1 MKILLTGANGFI
13 GRHLVPLLLS
23 QGHELVLPVR
33 HQGLSIA
40 QQAPH
45 FLPDFAD
52 PAAWSALLQGVDV
65 VIHLAGRA
73 HVLKEEH
80 GDPTQLFQ
88 QANVDFPLQLAS
100 IAAANRVRRMVFVS
114 SIGVMGPAK
123 AVPFSIDDQP
133 MPVEPY
139 AKSKWQ
145 AEQVLT
151 AFSQQQGVELVIVRP
166 PLVYGSGAPG
176 NFGRL
181 LALAAR
187 PLPLP
192 FGAVHN
198 QRSFISVQNLADFL
212 SLCAVHPN
220 AAGQTFLVCDGQDLS
235 TTELLKT
242 VRQLLG
248 RPVWLLPVPVR
259 WLRWLFQRLGAAG
272 LSQKL
277 LDSLQIDQRRTSEL
291 LQWQPPQSLAEGL
304 AAAVMKPSENSKRK
318 DRD

>member
-13 GRHLVPLLLS
+13 GRHLVQYLAV

-33 HQGLSIA
+33 HQSLSIA
-40 QQAPH
+40 GHATCYLQ
-45 FLPDFAD
+45 DFND
-52 PAAWSALLQGVDV
+52 TAAWSALLQGVDV

-88 QANVDFPLQLAS
+88 QANVDFPLQLAR
-100 IAAANRVRRMVFVS
+100 IAAANQVRRMVFVS

-123 AVPFSIDDQP
+123 SQPFSIADDP

-151 AFSQQQGVELVIVRP
+151 SFSQQHGLELVIVRP
-166 PLVYGSGAPG
+166 PLVYGPDAPG

-181 LALAAR
+181 LALAKL

-198 QRSFISVQNLADFL
+198 QRSFISVQNMADVL
-212 SLCAVHPN
+212 SRCAEHPS

-235 TTELLKT
+235 TAELLKI
-242 VRQLLG
+242 VRQHLG

-259 WLRWLFQRLGAAG
+259 WLRWLFQRLGVAG
-272 LSQKL
+272 LSHKL
-277 LDSLQIDQRRTSEL
+277 LDSLQIDQRRTKEL
-291 LQWQPPQSLAEGL
+291 LQWQPPLSLAKGL
-304 AAAVMKPSENSKRK
+304 AAAIVRQAKTSEHK